1 VLPCVTNTAVT
12 AAAAA
17 TATNAGMKRGLLL
30 GLEAA
35 LPRNVALGEPLK
47 KLLSP
52 KPSFLRPSLEVPHTG
67 HTNGHSN
74 GHSNGQVESHLVSSP
89 TWPKRGA
96 ALPSTNHNLQR
107 NA

>member
-1 VLPCVTNTAVT
+1 
-12 AAAAA
+12 
-17 TATNAGMKRGLLL
+17 MKRGLLL

-52 KPSFLRPSLEVPHTG
+52 KPSFLRPSLDVG
-67 HTNGHSN
+67 HAPG
-74 GHSNGQVESHLVSSP
+74 GPQGDRESHIAASP
-89 TWPKRGA
+89 WPKRGA
-96 ALPSTNHNLQR
+96 ALPSTNVR

>member
-1 VLPCVTNTAVT
+1 VPSAAVRTNTAAT
-12 AAAAA
+12 AAAAT
-17 TATNAGMKRGLLL
+17 TAANAGMKRGLLL

-52 KPSFLRPSLEVPHTG
+52 KPSFLRPSLEVA

-74 GHSNGQVESHLVSSP
+74 GHSNGQAESHLVSSP